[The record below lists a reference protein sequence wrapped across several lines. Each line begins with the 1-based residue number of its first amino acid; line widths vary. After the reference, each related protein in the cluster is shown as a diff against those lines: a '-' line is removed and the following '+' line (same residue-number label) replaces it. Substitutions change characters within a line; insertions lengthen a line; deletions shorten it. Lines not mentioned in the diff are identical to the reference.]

1 MTNEEKIRTKLLLTF
16 CKDFITNEKD
26 FNKYKKDLQQVN
38 IYLCK
43 ILELNQEECNE
54 ENNYIDSISFSTY
67 LEWHKE
73 YYEKIY
79 STWLELAA
87 NINKVVSVY
96 FNDNIEKTYTAQEVK
111 KILSD
116 NDIYNAEKGFGGN

>member
-1 MTNEEKIRTKLLLTF
+1 MTNKEKIRTKLLLTF
-16 CKDFITNEKD
+16 CKDFIANEKD
-26 FNKYKKDLQQVN
+26 FNKYKKDLQQAN
-38 IYLCK
+38 IYFYK
-43 ILELNQEECNE
+43 ILEWNQEECNE
-54 ENNYIDSISFSTY
+54 ENNFIDNISFSTY

-79 STWLELAA
+79 SAWLELIT

-116 NDIYNAEKGFGGN
+116 NDIYNAEKGFRGA